1 MMALNPRIA
10 SWAAQRVWV
19 IGASTGIGAELA
31 RQLINAGSQVALSAR
46 SRGPLDAIAADTNA
60 LVEPLDV
67 TDAAAV
73 AAVAERLNRRWGA
86 IDLTL
91 IVAGTHIEMRA
102 ANLDLAKARRLVEV
116 NVMGPLNVVAAILP
130 GLLEQRRGGVAIVAS
145 VAGYRGLP
153 RALVYGPTKAA
164 MINFAESLY
173 SDVHPLGIGVYLVNP
188 GFVDTP
194 LTRKNNFNMPAL
206 MPVADAA
213 RATLEGIARGR
224 FEIHYPRRFTC
235 WMKLL
240 RRLPYSAYFA
250 AVRRFTGA

>member
-1 MMALNPRIA
+1 MMALNPVIE
-10 SWAAQRVWV
+10 SWVGQRVWV
-19 IGASTGIGAELA
+19 VGASYGIGAELA
-31 RQLINAGSQVALSAR
+31 RQLINAGSRVALSAR
-46 SRGPLDAIAADTNA
+46 SRSTLDAIAVDTETI
-60 LVEPLDV
+60 VEALDV
-67 TDAAAV
+67 TNAAAV
-73 AAVAERLNRRWGA
+73 AAAAGRLIGRWGA

-102 ANLDLAKARRLVEV
+102 ANFDLVKARRLVEV
-116 NVMGPLNVVAAILP
+116 NVMGPMNVIAAILP
-130 GLLEQRRGGVAIVAS
+130 GLLEQGRGSVAIVAS
-145 VAGYRGLP
+145 IAGYRGLP

-173 SDVHPLGIGVYLVNP
+173 GDLHAHGIGVYLVNP

-206 MPVADAA
+206 MPVTAA
-213 RATLEGIARGR
+213 AHATLEGIARGQ
-224 FEIHYPRRFTC
+224 FEIHYPRRFTH

-240 RRLPYSAYFA
+240 RGLPYGAYFA